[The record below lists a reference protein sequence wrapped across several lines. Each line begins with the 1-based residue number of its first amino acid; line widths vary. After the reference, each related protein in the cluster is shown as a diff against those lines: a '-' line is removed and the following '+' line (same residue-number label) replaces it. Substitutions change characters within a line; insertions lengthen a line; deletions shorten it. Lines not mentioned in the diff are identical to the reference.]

1 MRDKAFNFMNL
12 YDTLQVYNLKKG
24 TPRWLTRLTGFT
36 TAREGTHSV
45 HGLFLLGRNHFTLFS
60 DKSSHFFPLCSF
72 RWEDQFSTPL
82 PCSGMGI
89 YLYFRLDP
97 SLNLIASD
105 KTVCLRLD
113 MFNINWADQSA
124 FLIFSVQV

>member
-1 MRDKAFNFMNL
+1 M
-12 YDTLQVYNLKKG
+12 Y
-24 TPRWLTRLTGFT
+24 TGYFYWT
-36 TAREGTHSV
+36 GITSPP
-45 HGLFLLGRNHFTLFS
+45 FLINHLIFFS
-60 DKSSHFFPLCSF
+60 LCSF

-89 YLYFRLDP
+89 YFRLDP

-113 MFNINWADQSA
+113 MFNINWANQSA